1 MMKRL
6 LAIILGL
13 TAIPHSSAASVDY
26 KVRNAP
32 GASTAD
38 TYLAIRNEVAKAA
51 LQKRA
56 TFSDSA
62 SIARQWTDA
71 TFLKL

>member
-1 MMKRL
+1 MMMRPLAIL
-6 LAIILGL
+6 LAL
-13 TAIPHSSAASVDY
+13 TAISSSNAASVDY

-38 TYLAIRNEVAKAA
+38 TYLAIRNEIGKAV
-51 LQKRA
+51 LQKRVKYSGN
-56 TFSDSA
+56 T